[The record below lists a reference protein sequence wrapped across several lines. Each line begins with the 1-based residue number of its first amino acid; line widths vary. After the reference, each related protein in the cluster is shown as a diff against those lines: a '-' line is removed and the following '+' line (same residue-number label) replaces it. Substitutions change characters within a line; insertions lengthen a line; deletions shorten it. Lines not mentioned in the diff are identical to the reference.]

1 MHGASEVE
9 GEQPS
14 PPRRLRDTER
24 AMSQEPRTPDLVELT
39 RRVHESLNSR
49 DFDAVLGMFGPASVW
64 DVSRWGLGSHAGLD
78 AIRQYLEDWFGH
90 LDEYEMQVDEV
101 HDLGN
106 GIVFAVVTQV
116 TPGLGH
122 PSLLPVRSGAVFVWA
137 ESVIARV
144 TLYPN
149 IDEGRAA
156 AVRAADP
163 PTQRNIDLHSHLIAA
178 VLAGEMP
185 DELLAPNFRIENR
198 AYAATD
204 HTYYGVKGLLELM
217 SDLFEVF
224 AAKPRFGAE
233 EVIAASK
240 DFVVASVCVDGLGVR
255 SRKPL
260 EFRWVGVTW
269 FRDGKASRAIGYTSR
284 REALEAVGLA
294 E

>member
-1 MHGASEVE
+1 
-9 GEQPS
+9 
-14 PPRRLRDTER
+14 
-24 AMSQEPRTPDLVELT
+24 MSQEPSTPDLVELT
-39 RRVHESLNSR
+39 RSFYASLNGR
-49 DFDAVLGMFGPASVW
+49 DFDAFMARFGPASVW

-78 AIRQYLEDWFGH
+78 AIRQYLEDWFGN

-106 GIVFAVVTQV
+106 GIVFAVVAQV
-116 TPGLGH
+116 TPGVGH
-122 PSLLPVRSGAVFVWA
+122 RGLRRVRSGAVFVWVD
-137 ESVIARV
+137 SIIARV

-163 PTQRNIDLHSHLIAA
+163 LAQRNVDVHRHLVEA
-178 VLAGEMP
+178 VRAGGMP
-185 DELLAPNFRIENR
+185 DELLAPNFRIENH
-198 AYAATD
+198 ASAATD
-204 HTYYGVKGLLELM
+204 HIYYGAKGLRELVR
-217 SDLFEVF
+217 DLFEIF
-224 AAKPRFGAE
+224 AAEPRSGVE

-240 DFVVASVCVDGLGVR
+240 DFVVATFSVVGLGAH

-269 FRDGKASRAIGYTSR
+269 FRNGKASRAIGYASR